1 MQRRICS
8 NENMKLYADLEI
20 GSLYWNAQG
29 ISLYRYKSCILSKNR
44 GIGRKSI
51 SKRASE
57 SARRLRRLVD
67 LNLTKPQSIVSK
79 SDTELKLEN
88 KVTALKEHLKEF
100 ENMCLAQKV
109 QIADLQGV
117 WGESNKSIKDLE
129 NWNKRLKIA
138 LVVFGTLF
146 ASSMIIVGYA
156 YQSYDLFSS
165 YYATSKTGLNAL
177 LTNPLLHR
185 RWVQFG
191 QLSRQ
196 WLL

>member
-1 MQRRICS
+1 LAVCIGIPW
-8 NENMKLYADLEI
+8 EYLYIDINYVYYL
-20 GSLYWNAQG
+20 
-29 ISLYRYKSCILSKNR
+29 KKR
-44 GIGRKSI
+44 GIGRNCN

-88 KVTALKEHLKEF
+88 KVTALEEYLKEF

-138 LVVFGTLF
+138 LVIFGVLF
-146 ASSMIIVGYA
+146 ASSMIIVGYT
-156 YQSYDLFSS
+156 YQSCDLFTS
-165 YYATSKTGLNAL
+165 YYATSKTDLNAF
-177 LTNPLLHR
+177 LTNPLLHS

-191 QLSRQ
+191 PLSRQ